1 MLFLQMKVLIY
12 GQTYVIIRL
21 SKGDGLMN
29 TYKAYKLRIYPT
41 DFQRELL
48 EKTFGC
54 TRYIYNN
61 FLAERKNKYEESKT
75 RISVYEQLKE
85 LTDLKK
91 EKEWLREIDS
101 CALQACVYNLD
112 DAFQKFFKGNGYPR
126 FRVKGVH
133 ESFRTNNTLNSYKNK
148 KYESIRIDFKKRII
162 TLPKL
167 KEVKFRGYR
176 KDKKM
181 VGKIKSATIS
191 EYASKYFVSILVEMP
206 FVKYS
211 LKPTT
216 IVGLDL
222 GIKDFI
228 VTSNGEKLKN
238 EVKINEK
245 RLKGLQK
252 WLSRCKPGS
261 KNRYKVKLKIQRL
274 YLKIRNAR
282 KHMIYKLANKIIKEN
297 DIIAIENLDVK
308 SMYQVHKIAKHL
320 KNIPISEFIRV
331 LKYKSKWL
339 GKKVIEIN
347 KYYPS
352 SQSCNRCGFKNEEVK
367 DLSVRKWTCPRCGLI
382 HDRDINASIN
392 IMFEGLKI
400 YMKESII

>member
-1 MLFLQMKVLIY
+1 
-12 GQTYVIIRL
+12 
-21 SKGDGLMN
+21 MN
-29 TYKAYKLRIYPT
+29 TYRAYKLRIYPT
-41 DFQRELL
+41 DLQGELI

-61 FLAERKNKYEESKT
+61 FLAERKNKYEESK
-75 RISVYEQLKE
+75 IKVHVYEQLKE
-85 LTDLKK
+85 LTDLKR

-101 CALQACVYNLD
+101 CALQASVYNLN
-112 DAFQKFFKGNGYPR
+112 DAFQGFFHGKGYPK
-126 FRVKGVH
+126 FKAKGVH
-133 ESFRTNNTLNSYKNK
+133 ESFRTNNTLSTYKNK
-148 KYESIRIDFKKRII
+148 KYETIRVDFNKRII

-176 KDKKM
+176 TTKEI

-191 EYASKYFVSILVEMP
+191 KDANKYFISILVEVP
-206 FVKYS
+206 FFKYS
-211 LKPTT
+211 INPTS

-245 RLKGLQK
+245 RLKGLQR

-282 KHMIYKLANKIIKEN
+282 KYMIYKLANNILKEN
-297 DIIAIENLDVK
+297 DIVAVERLDVK

-320 KNIPISEFIRV
+320 KNIPISEFIRI
-331 LKYKSKWL
+331 LKYKADWL
-339 GKKVIEIN
+339 GKKVISIN

-352 SQSCNRCGFKNEEVK
+352 SQCCNRCDYKNEEVK
-367 DLSVRKWTCPRCGLI
+367 DLSVRKWICPRCGFE
-382 HDRDINASIN
+382 HDRDINASEN

-400 YMKESII
+400 YMKECII

>member
-1 MLFLQMKVLIY
+1 
-12 GQTYVIIRL
+12 
-21 SKGDGLMN
+21 MN

-41 DFQRELL
+41 DSQRELI

-75 RISVYEQLKE
+75 KVHVYEQLHE
-85 LTDLKK
+85 LTDLKR

-101 CALQACVYNLD
+101 CSLQACVYNLD
-112 DAFQKFFKGNGYPR
+112 DAFQKFFRGNGYPK
-126 FRVKGVH
+126 FRSKGVH
-133 ESFRTNNTLNSYKNK
+133 DSFRTNNTLNTYKNK
-148 KYESIRIDFKKRII
+148 KYETIRVDFNKRVI

-176 KDKKM
+176 TTKEI

-191 EYASKYFVSILVEMP
+191 KDGNKYFVSILVEVP
-206 FVKYS
+206 FTKYS
-211 LKPTT
+211 INPTS

-222 GIKDFI
+222 GIKNFI

-282 KHMIYKLANKIIKEN
+282 KHMIYKLANNILKEN
-297 DIIAIENLDVK
+297 DIVAVETLDVK

-331 LKYKSKWL
+331 LKYKSNWL
-339 GKKVIEIN
+339 GKKIIEIN

-352 SQSCNRCGFKNEEVK
+352 SQCCNRCDYKNEEVK
-367 DLSVRKWTCPRCGLI
+367 DLSVRKWTCPKCGLI

-400 YMKESII
+400 YMKSYLI

>member
-1 MLFLQMKVLIY
+1 
-12 GQTYVIIRL
+12 
-21 SKGDGLMN
+21 MN

-41 DFQRELL
+41 DSQRELI

-75 RISVYEQLKE
+75 KVHVYEQLKE
-85 LTDLKK
+85 LTDLKR

-112 DAFQKFFKGNGYPR
+112 DAFQKFFKGNGYPK
-126 FRVKGVH
+126 FRAKGVH
-133 ESFRTNNTLNSYKNK
+133 ESFRTNNTLSTYKNK
-148 KYESIRIDFKKRII
+148 KYETIRVDFNKRVI

-176 KDKKM
+176 TTKEII
-181 VGKIKSATIS
+181 GKIKSATIS
-191 EYASKYFVSILVEMP
+191 KDGNKYFVSILVEVP
-206 FVKYS
+206 FTKYS
-211 LKPTT
+211 INPTS

-222 GIKDFI
+222 GIKNFI

-274 YLKIRNAR
+274 YLKIRNDR
-282 KHMIYKLANKIIKEN
+282 KHMIYKLANNILKEN
-297 DIIAIENLDVK
+297 DIVAVESLDVK

-320 KNIPISEFIRV
+320 KNLPIRELIRV
-331 LKYKSKWL
+331 LKYKSNWL

-352 SQSCNRCGFKNEEVK
+352 SQCCNRCDYKNEEVK
-367 DLSVRKWTCPRCGLI
+367 DLSVRKWTCPKCGMI

-400 YMKESII
+400 YMKNYLI

>member
-1 MLFLQMKVLIY
+1 
-12 GQTYVIIRL
+12 
-21 SKGDGLMN
+21 MN
-29 TYKAYKLRIYPT
+29 TYRAYKLRIYPT
-41 DFQRELL
+41 DSQRELI

-61 FLAERKNKYEESKT
+61 FLAERKNKYEESKIIV
-75 RISVYEQLKE
+75 RVYEQLHE
-85 LTDLKK
+85 LTDLKR

-112 DAFQKFFKGNGYPR
+112 DAFQKFFRGNGYPK
-126 FRVKGVH
+126 FRAKGVH
-133 ESFRTNNTLNSYKNK
+133 DSFRTNNTLNTYKNK
-148 KYESIRIDFKKRII
+148 KYETIRVDFNKRII

-176 KDKKM
+176 TTKEI

-191 EYASKYFVSILVEMP
+191 KDGNKYFVSIFVEVP
-206 FVKYS
+206 FTKYS
-211 LKPTT
+211 INPTS

-222 GIKDFI
+222 GIKNFI

-245 RLKGLQK
+245 RLKRLQK

-282 KHMIYKLANKIIKEN
+282 KHMIYKLANNILKEN
-297 DIIAIENLDVK
+297 DIVSIENLDVK

-320 KNIPISEFIRV
+320 KNIPIREFIRV
-331 LKYKSKWL
+331 LKYKSNWL

-352 SQSCNRCGFKNEEVK
+352 SQCCNRCDYKNEEVK
-367 DLSVRKWTCPRCGLI
+367 DLSVRKWTCPKCGMI

-400 YMKESII
+400 YMKSYLI

>member
-367 DLSVRKWTCPRCGLI
+367 DLSVRKWTCPKCGMI

>member
-1 MLFLQMKVLIY
+1 
-12 GQTYVIIRL
+12 
-21 SKGDGLMN
+21 MN

-75 RISVYEQLKE
+75 RISVYEQLKK
-85 LTDLKK
+85 LTDLKRA
-91 EKEWLREIDS
+91 KEWLREIDS

-126 FRVKGVH
+126 FRAKGVH
-133 ESFRTNNTLNSYKNK
+133 ESFRTNNTLNTYKNK
-148 KYESIRIDFKKRII
+148 KYESIRIDLKKRII

-167 KEVKFRGYR
+167 KEVKFRGFR
-176 KDKKM
+176 TTKEI

-191 EYASKYFVSILVEMP
+191 EYASKYFVSILVEVP
-206 FVKYS
+206 FIKYS
-211 LKPTT
+211 LKPTS

-252 WLSRCKPGS
+252 RLSRCKAGS

-297 DIIAIENLDVK
+297 AIVVIENLDVK

-320 KNIPISEFIRV
+320 KNVPISEFIRI
-331 LKYKSKWL
+331 LKYKSNWL

-367 DLSVRKWTCPRCGLI
+367 DLSVRKWICPECGLI

>member
-1 MLFLQMKVLIY
+1 
-12 GQTYVIIRL
+12 
-21 SKGDGLMN
+21 MN
-29 TYKAYKLRIYPT
+29 IYKAYKLRIYPT

-75 RISVYEQLKE
+75 RISVYEQLKK
-85 LTDLKK
+85 LTDLKRA
-91 EKEWLREIDS
+91 KEWLREIDS

-126 FRVKGVH
+126 FRAKGVH
-133 ESFRTNNTLNSYKNK
+133 ESFRTNNTLNTYKNK
-148 KYESIRIDFKKRII
+148 KYESIRIDLKKRII

-167 KEVKFRGYR
+167 KEVKFRGFR
-176 KDKKM
+176 TTKEI

-191 EYASKYFVSILVEMP
+191 KDANKYFVSVLVEVP
-206 FVKYS
+206 FIKYS
-211 LKPTT
+211 LKPTS

-252 WLSRCKPGS
+252 WLSRCKAGS

-297 DIIAIENLDVK
+297 AIVVIENLDVK

-320 KNIPISEFIRV
+320 KNVPISEFIRI
-331 LKYKSKWL
+331 LKYKSNWL

-367 DLSVRKWTCPRCGLI
+367 DLSVRKWICPECGLI

>member
-1 MLFLQMKVLIY
+1 
-12 GQTYVIIRL
+12 
-21 SKGDGLMN
+21 MN

-41 DFQRELL
+41 DSQRELI

-61 FLAERKNKYEESKT
+61 FLAERKNKYEESK
-75 RISVYEQLKE
+75 IKINVYEQLKE
-85 LTDLKK
+85 LTDLKR

-112 DAFQKFFKGNGYPR
+112 DAFQKFFKGNGYPK
-126 FRVKGVH
+126 FRAKGVH
-133 ESFRTNNTLNSYKNK
+133 ESFRTNNTLNTYKDK
-148 KYESIRIDFKKRII
+148 KYESIRIDFNKRII

-176 KDKKM
+176 TTKEI

-191 EYASKYFVSILVEMP
+191 KDAIKYFVSILVEVP

-211 LKPTT
+211 LNPTS

-282 KHMIYKLANKIIKEN
+282 KHMIYKLANNILKEN
-297 DIIAIENLDVK
+297 DIVSIENLDVK

-320 KNIPISEFIRV
+320 NQVPISEFIRV
-331 LKYKSKWL
+331 LKYKSNWL

-352 SQSCNRCGFKNEEVK
+352 SQCCNRCDYKNEEVK
-367 DLSVRKWTCPRCGLI
+367 DLSVRKWTCPECGLI

-400 YMKESII
+400 YMKSYLI

>member
-1 MLFLQMKVLIY
+1 
-12 GQTYVIIRL
+12 
-21 SKGDGLMN
+21 MN

-41 DFQRELL
+41 DSQRELI

-61 FLAERKNKYEESKT
+61 FLAERKNKYEESKIIV
-75 RISVYEQLKE
+75 RVYEQLHE
-85 LTDLKK
+85 LTDLKR

-112 DAFQKFFKGNGYPR
+112 DAFQKFFKGNGYPK
-126 FRVKGVH
+126 FRAKGVH
-133 ESFRTNNTLNSYKNK
+133 DNFRTNNTLNTYKDK
-148 KYESIRIDFKKRII
+148 KYESIRIDFNKRII

-176 KDKKM
+176 TTKEI

-191 EYASKYFVSILVEMP
+191 KDGNKYFVSILVEVP
-206 FVKYS
+206 FTKYS
-211 LKPTT
+211 INPTS

-222 GIKDFI
+222 GIKNFI

-282 KHMIYKLANKIIKEN
+282 KHMIYKLANNILKEN
-297 DIIAIENLDVK
+297 DIVAVESLDVK

-320 KNIPISEFIRV
+320 KNLPIRELIRV
-331 LKYKSKWL
+331 LKYKSNWL

-352 SQSCNRCGFKNEEVK
+352 SQCCNRCDYKNEDVK
-367 DLSVRKWTCPRCGLI
+367 DLSIRKWTCPKCGMI

-400 YMKESII
+400 YMKSYLI

>member
-1 MLFLQMKVLIY
+1 
-12 GQTYVIIRL
+12 
-21 SKGDGLMN
+21 MN

-41 DFQRELL
+41 DSQRELI

-75 RISVYEQLKE
+75 KVHVYEQLKE
-85 LTDLKK
+85 LTDLKR

-126 FRVKGVH
+126 FTVKGKH
-133 ESFRTNNTLNSYKNK
+133 ESFRTNNTLSTYKNK
-148 KYESIRIDFKKRII
+148 KYETIRVDFNKRII

-176 KDKKM
+176 TTKEI

-191 EYASKYFVSILVEMP
+191 KDAIKYFVSILVEVP

-211 LKPTT
+211 LNPTS

-282 KHMIYKLANKIIKEN
+282 KHMIYKLANNILKEN
-297 DIIAIENLDVK
+297 DVVAVESLDVK
-308 SMYQVHKIAKHL
+308 SMYQVHKVAKHL
-320 KNIPISEFIRV
+320 KNIPIREFIRV
-331 LKYKSKWL
+331 LKYKSNWL

-352 SQSCNRCGFKNEEVK
+352 SQCCNRCDYKNEEVK
-367 DLSVRKWTCPRCGLI
+367 DLIVRKWTCPRCGLI

-400 YMKESII
+400 YMKECII

>member
-1 MLFLQMKVLIY
+1 
-12 GQTYVIIRL
+12 
-21 SKGDGLMN
+21 MN

-41 DFQRELL
+41 DSQRELI

-61 FLAERKNKYEESKT
+61 FLAERKNKYEESKIIV
-75 RISVYEQLKE
+75 RVYEQLHE
-85 LTDLKK
+85 LTDLKR

-112 DAFQKFFKGNGYPR
+112 DAFQKFFRGNGYPK
-126 FRVKGVH
+126 FRAKGVH
-133 ESFRTNNTLNSYKNK
+133 DSFRTNNTLSTYKNK
-148 KYESIRIDFKKRII
+148 KYETIRVDFNKRII

-176 KDKKM
+176 TTKEI

-191 EYASKYFVSILVEMP
+191 KDAIKYFVSILVEVP

-211 LKPTT
+211 LNPTS

-282 KHMIYKLANKIIKEN
+282 KHMIYKLANNILKEN
-297 DIIAIENLDVK
+297 DVVAVESLDVK

-320 KNIPISEFIRV
+320 KNLPISEFIRV
-331 LKYKSKWL
+331 LKYKSNWL

-352 SQSCNRCGFKNEEVK
+352 SQCCNRCDYKNEELK
-367 DLSVRKWTCPRCGLI
+367 DLSVRKWTCPKCGMI

-400 YMKESII
+400 YMKSYLI

>member
-1 MLFLQMKVLIY
+1 
-12 GQTYVIIRL
+12 
-21 SKGDGLMN
+21 MN

-41 DFQRELL
+41 DLQRELI
-48 EKTFGC
+48 EKTFGS

-61 FLAERKNKYEESKT
+61 FLVERKNKYEESKI

-101 CALQACVYNLD
+101 CALQVCVYNLD

-133 ESFRTNNTLNSYKNK
+133 ESFRTNNTLNTYKDKN
-148 KYESIRIDFKKRII
+148 YESIRIDFNKRVI

-176 KDKKM
+176 KAKEI
-181 VGKIKSATIS
+181 VGNIKSATIS
-191 EYASKYFVSILVEMP
+191 KDANKYFVSILVEVP

-211 LKPTT
+211 LKPTS

-252 WLSRCKPGS
+252 WLSRCKTGS

-331 LKYKSKWL
+331 LKYKSNWL

-367 DLSVRKWTCPRCGLI
+367 NLSIRKWTCPRCGII

-400 YMKESII
+400 YMKECII

>member
-1 MLFLQMKVLIY
+1 
-12 GQTYVIIRL
+12 
-21 SKGDGLMN
+21 MN

-41 DFQRELL
+41 DSQRKLI
-48 EKTFGC
+48 EKTFGS

-61 FLAERKNKYEESKT
+61 FLTERKSKYEESKT
-75 RISVYEQLKE
+75 KISVYEQLKE
-85 LTDLKK
+85 LTNIKK

-101 CALQACVYNLD
+101 CALRACVYNLD
-112 DAFQKFFKGNGYPR
+112 DAFQKFFKGNGYPK
-126 FRVKGVH
+126 FRAKGVY
-133 ESFRTNNTLNSYKNK
+133 ESFRTNNTLNTYKNK

-176 KDKKM
+176 TTKEII
-181 VGKIKSATIS
+181 GKIKSAIIS
-191 EYASKYFVSILVEMP
+191 KDANKYFVSVLVEVP
-206 FVKYS
+206 FIKYS
-211 LKPTT
+211 LKPTS

-252 WLSRCKPGS
+252 WLSRCKAGS

-282 KHMIYKLANKIIKEN
+282 KHMIYKLANKILKEN
-297 DIIAIENLDVK
+297 DIVAVETLDVK

-320 KNIPISEFIRV
+320 KNLPIREFIRV
-331 LKYKSKWL
+331 LKYKSNWL

-367 DLSVRKWTCPRCGLI
+367 NLSVRKWICPECGLI
-382 HDRDINASIN
+382 HDRDINASVN

-400 YMKESII
+400 YMKDCII

>member
-12 GQTYVIIRL
+12 GQTYVIIKS

-75 RISVYEQLKE
+75 RISVYEQLKK
-85 LTDLKK
+85 LTDLKRA
-91 EKEWLREIDS
+91 KEWLREIDS

-126 FRVKGVH
+126 FRAKGVH
-133 ESFRTNNTLNSYKNK
+133 ESFRTNNTLNTYKNK
-148 KYESIRIDFKKRII
+148 KYESIRIDLKKRII

-167 KEVKFRGYR
+167 KEVKFRGFR
-176 KDKKM
+176 TTKEI

-191 EYASKYFVSILVEMP
+191 KDANKYFVSVLVEVP
-206 FVKYS
+206 FIKYS
-211 LKPTT
+211 LKPTS

-252 WLSRCKPGS
+252 WLSRCKAGS

-367 DLSVRKWTCPRCGLI
+367 DLSVRKWICPECGLI

>member
-1 MLFLQMKVLIY
+1 
-12 GQTYVIIRL
+12 
-21 SKGDGLMN
+21 MN

-41 DFQRELL
+41 NSQRELI
-48 EKTFGC
+48 EKTFGS

-61 FLAERKNKYEESKT
+61 FLTVRKSKYEESKT
-75 RISVYEQLKE
+75 KISVYQQLKE
-85 LTDLKK
+85 LANLKN

-112 DAFQKFFKGNGYPR
+112 DAFQKFFKGNGYPK
-126 FRVKGVH
+126 FRAKGVH
-133 ESFRTNNTLNSYKNK
+133 ESFRTNNTLNTYKNK
-148 KYESIRIDFKKRII
+148 KYESIRIDFNKRII

-176 KDKKM
+176 TTKEI

-191 EYASKYFVSILVEMP
+191 KDANKYFVSVLVEMP
-206 FVKYS
+206 FINTS
-211 LKPTT
+211 LKPTS

-228 VTSNGEKLKN
+228 VTSNGEKIKN

-252 WLSRCKPGS
+252 RLSRCKPGS
-261 KNRYKVKLKIQRL
+261 KNRYKVKLKIQKL

-282 KHMIYKLANKIIKEN
+282 KHMIYKLANKILKEN
-297 DIIAIENLDVK
+297 DIISIETLDVK

-320 KNIPISEFIRV
+320 KNLPIREFIRV
-331 LKYKSKWL
+331 LKYKSNWL

-367 DLSVRKWTCPRCGLI
+367 KLSVRKWICPECGLI

-400 YMKESII
+400 YMKDCII

>member
-1 MLFLQMKVLIY
+1 
-12 GQTYVIIRL
+12 
-21 SKGDGLMN
+21 MN

-41 DFQRELL
+41 DSQRELI

-75 RISVYEQLKE
+75 KVHVYEQLKE
-85 LTDLKK
+85 LTDLKR

-112 DAFQKFFKGNGYPR
+112 DAFQKFFKGNGYPK
-126 FRVKGVH
+126 FRAKGVH
-133 ESFRTNNTLNSYKNK
+133 ESFRTNNTLNTYKDK
-148 KYESIRIDFKKRII
+148 KYESIRIDFNKRII

-176 KDKKM
+176 TTKEI

-191 EYASKYFVSILVEMP
+191 KDGNKYFVSILVEVP
-206 FVKYS
+206 FTKYS
-211 LKPTT
+211 INPTS

-222 GIKDFI
+222 GIKNFI

-282 KHMIYKLANKIIKEN
+282 KHMIYKLANNILKEN
-297 DIIAIENLDVK
+297 DIVAVESLDVK
-308 SMYQVHKIAKHL
+308 NMYLVHKIAKHL

-331 LKYKSKWL
+331 LKYKSNWL

-352 SQSCNRCGFKNEEVK
+352 SQCCNRCDYKNEEVK
-367 DLSVRKWTCPRCGLI
+367 DLSVRKWTCPECGLI

-400 YMKESII
+400 YMKSYLI

>member
-1 MLFLQMKVLIY
+1 
-12 GQTYVIIRL
+12 
-21 SKGDGLMN
+21 MN

-41 DFQRELL
+41 DLQRELI
-48 EKTFGC
+48 EKTFGS

-61 FLAERKNKYEESKT
+61 FLVERKNKYEESKI

-101 CALQACVYNLD
+101 CALQVCVYNLD

-126 FRVKGVH
+126 FRAKGVH
-133 ESFRTNNTLNSYKNK
+133 ESFRTNNTLNTYKNK
-148 KYESIRIDFKKRII
+148 KYESIRIDLKKRII

-167 KEVKFRGYR
+167 KEVKFRGFR
-176 KDKKM
+176 TTKEI

-191 EYASKYFVSILVEMP
+191 KDANKYFVSVLVEVP
-206 FVKYS
+206 FIKYS
-211 LKPTT
+211 LKPTS

-252 WLSRCKPGS
+252 WLSRCKAGS

-297 DIIAIENLDVK
+297 DIVVIENLDVK

-320 KNIPISEFIRV
+320 KNVPISEFIRI
-331 LKYKSKWL
+331 LKYKSNWL

-367 DLSVRKWTCPRCGLI
+367 DLSVRKWICPECGLI

-400 YMKESII
+400 YMKTSII

>member
-1 MLFLQMKVLIY
+1 
-12 GQTYVIIRL
+12 
-21 SKGDGLMN
+21 MN

-41 DFQRELL
+41 DSQRELI

-61 FLAERKNKYEESKT
+61 FLAERKNKYEESKIIV
-75 RISVYEQLKE
+75 RVYEQLHE
-85 LTDLKK
+85 LTDLKR

-112 DAFQKFFKGNGYPR
+112 DAFQKFFRGNGYPK
-126 FRVKGVH
+126 FRAKGVH
-133 ESFRTNNTLNSYKNK
+133 DSFRTNNTLNTYKNK
-148 KYESIRIDFKKRII
+148 KYETIRVYFNKRII

-176 KDKKM
+176 TTKEI

-191 EYASKYFVSILVEMP
+191 KDGNKYFVSILVEVP
-206 FVKYS
+206 FTKYS
-211 LKPTT
+211 INPTS

-222 GIKDFI
+222 GIKNFI

-282 KHMIYKLANKIIKEN
+282 KHMIYKLANNILKEN
-297 DIIAIENLDVK
+297 DIVAVETLDIK

-320 KNIPISEFIRV
+320 KNLPISEFIRV
-331 LKYKSKWL
+331 LKYKSNWL

-352 SQSCNRCGFKNEEVK
+352 SQCCNRCDYKNEELK
-367 DLSVRKWTCPRCGLI
+367 DLSVRKWACPKCGMI

-400 YMKESII
+400 YMKSYLI

>member
-1 MLFLQMKVLIY
+1 
-12 GQTYVIIRL
+12 
-21 SKGDGLMN
+21 MN

-41 DFQRELL
+41 DSQRELI

-61 FLAERKNKYEESKT
+61 FLAERKNKYEESK
-75 RISVYEQLKE
+75 IKINVYEQLKE
-85 LTDLKK
+85 LTDLKR

-112 DAFQKFFKGNGYPR
+112 DAFQKFFKGNGYPK
-126 FRVKGVH
+126 FRAKGVH
-133 ESFRTNNTLNSYKNK
+133 DNFRTNNTPNTYKDK
-148 KYESIRIDFKKRII
+148 KYESIRIDFNKRVI

-176 KDKKM
+176 TTKEI

-191 EYASKYFVSILVEMP
+191 KDAIKYFVSILVEVP

-211 LKPTT
+211 LNPTS

-282 KHMIYKLANKIIKEN
+282 KHMIYKLANNILKEN
-297 DIIAIENLDVK
+297 DIVAVESLDVK
-308 SMYQVHKIAKHL
+308 NMYLVHKIAKHL

-331 LKYKSKWL
+331 LKYKSNWL

-352 SQSCNRCGFKNEEVK
+352 SQCCNRCDYKNEEVK
-367 DLSVRKWTCPRCGLI
+367 DLSVRKWTCPECGLI

-400 YMKESII
+400 YMKNYLI

>member
-1 MLFLQMKVLIY
+1 
-12 GQTYVIIRL
+12 
-21 SKGDGLMN
+21 MN

-41 DFQRELL
+41 DSQRELI

-61 FLAERKNKYEESKT
+61 FLVERKNKYEESKT
-75 RISVYEQLKE
+75 KVHVYEQLHE
-85 LTDLKK
+85 LTDLKR

-112 DAFQKFFKGNGYPR
+112 DAFQKFFKGNGYPK
-126 FRVKGVH
+126 FRAKGVH
-133 ESFRTNNTLNSYKNK
+133 ESFRTNNTLNTYKNK
-148 KYESIRIDFKKRII
+148 KYETIRVDFNKRII

-176 KDKKM
+176 TTKEI

-191 EYASKYFVSILVEMP
+191 KDANKYFVSVLVEVP

-211 LKPTT
+211 LNPTS

-261 KNRYKVKLKIQRL
+261 KNRYKVKLKMQRL

-282 KHMIYKLANKIIKEN
+282 KHMIYKLANNILKEN
-297 DIIAIENLDVK
+297 DIVSIETLDVK

-320 KNIPISEFIRV
+320 KNLPISEFIRV
-331 LKYKSKWL
+331 LKYKSNWL

-352 SQSCNRCGFKNEEVK
+352 SQCCNRCDYKNEEVK
-367 DLSVRKWTCPRCGLI
+367 DLSVRKWTCPKCGMI

-392 IMFEGLKI
+392 VMFEGLKI
-400 YMKESII
+400 YMKSYLI

>member
-1 MLFLQMKVLIY
+1 
-12 GQTYVIIRL
+12 
-21 SKGDGLMN
+21 MN

-41 DFQRELL
+41 DSQRKLI
-48 EKTFGC
+48 EKTFGS
-54 TRYIYNN
+54 TRYVYNN
-61 FLAERKNKYEESKT
+61 FLAERKSKYEENETK
-75 RISVYEQLKE
+75 ISVYEQLKE
-85 LTDLKK
+85 LTDLKR

-126 FRVKGVH
+126 FRAKGVH
-133 ESFRTNNTLNSYKNK
+133 ESFKTNNTLNTYKNK

-176 KDKKM
+176 TTKKII
-181 VGKIKSATIS
+181 GKIKSATIS
-191 EYASKYFVSILVEMP
+191 EFVNKFFVSVLVEVP

-211 LKPTT
+211 LKQTSS
-216 IVGLDL
+216 VGLDL

-238 EVKINEK
+238 EVKLNEK

-282 KHMIYKLANKIIKEN
+282 KHMIYKLANKILKEN
-297 DIIAIENLDVK
+297 DIVSIETLDVK

-320 KNIPISEFIRV
+320 KNLPIREFIRV
-331 LKYKSKWL
+331 LKYKSNWL

-367 DLSVRKWTCPRCGLI
+367 NLSVRKWICPECGLI
-382 HDRDINASIN
+382 HDRDINASVN

-400 YMKESII
+400 YMKDCII

>member
-1 MLFLQMKVLIY
+1 
-12 GQTYVIIRL
+12 
-21 SKGDGLMN
+21 MN
-29 TYKAYKLRIYPT
+29 TYKAYKLKIYPT
-41 DFQRELL
+41 DSQRKLI
-48 EKTFGC
+48 EKTFGS

-61 FLAERKNKYEESKT
+61 FLAERKSKYEESKT
-75 RISVYEQLKE
+75 KISVYEQLKE

-126 FRVKGVH
+126 FRAKGVH
-133 ESFRTNNTLNSYKNK
+133 ESFKTNNTLNTYKNK

-176 KDKKM
+176 TTKKII
-181 VGKIKSATIS
+181 GKIKSATIS
-191 EYASKYFVSILVEMP
+191 EFVNKFFVSVLVEVP

-211 LKPTT
+211 LKQTSS
-216 IVGLDL
+216 IGLDL

-238 EVKINEK
+238 EVKLNEK

-282 KHMIYKLANKIIKEN
+282 KHMIYKLANKILKDN
-297 DIIAIENLDVK
+297 DIVSIETLDVK

-320 KNIPISEFIRV
+320 KNLPIREFIRV
-331 LKYKSKWL
+331 LKYKSNWL

-367 DLSVRKWTCPRCGLI
+367 NLSVRKWTCPECGLI
-382 HDRDINASIN
+382 HDRDINASVN

-400 YMKESII
+400 YMKDCII

>member
-1 MLFLQMKVLIY
+1 
-12 GQTYVIIRL
+12 
-21 SKGDGLMN
+21 MN

-41 DFQRELL
+41 DSQRELI

-75 RISVYEQLKE
+75 KVHVYEQLHE
-85 LTDLKK
+85 LTDLKR

-112 DAFQKFFKGNGYPR
+112 DAFQKFFKGNGYPK
-126 FRVKGVH
+126 FRAKGVH
-133 ESFRTNNTLNSYKNK
+133 ESFRTNNTLNTYKDK
-148 KYESIRIDFKKRII
+148 KYESIRIDFNKRII

-176 KDKKM
+176 TTKEI

-191 EYASKYFVSILVEMP
+191 KDGNKYFVSILVEVP
-206 FVKYS
+206 FIKYS
-211 LKPTT
+211 INPTS

-222 GIKDFI
+222 GIKNFI

-282 KHMIYKLANKIIKEN
+282 KHMIYKLANNILKEN
-297 DIIAIENLDVK
+297 DIVAVESLDVK

-320 KNIPISEFIRV
+320 KNLPISEFIRV
-331 LKYKSKWL
+331 LKYKSNWL

-352 SQSCNRCGFKNEEVK
+352 SQCCNRCDYKNEEVK
-367 DLSVRKWTCPRCGLI
+367 DLSVRKWTCPECGLI

-400 YMKESII
+400 YMKSYLI

>member
-1 MLFLQMKVLIY
+1 
-12 GQTYVIIRL
+12 
-21 SKGDGLMN
+21 MN

-75 RISVYEQLKE
+75 RISVYEQLKK
-85 LTDLKK
+85 LTDLKRA
-91 EKEWLREIDS
+91 KEWLREIDS

-126 FRVKGVH
+126 FRAKGVH
-133 ESFRTNNTLNSYKNK
+133 ESFRTNNTLNTYKDK
-148 KYESIRIDFKKRII
+148 KYESIRIDLKKRII

-167 KEVKFRGYR
+167 KEVKFRGFR
-176 KDKKM
+176 TTKEI

-191 EYASKYFVSILVEMP
+191 KDANKYFVSVLVEVP
-206 FVKYS
+206 FIKYS
-211 LKPTT
+211 LKPTS

-252 WLSRCKPGS
+252 WLSRCKAGS

-297 DIIAIENLDVK
+297 AIVVIENLDVK

-320 KNIPISEFIRV
+320 KNVPISEFIRI
-331 LKYKSKWL
+331 LKYKSNWL

-367 DLSVRKWTCPRCGLI
+367 DLSVRKWICPECGLI

>member
-1 MLFLQMKVLIY
+1 
-12 GQTYVIIRL
+12 
-21 SKGDGLMN
+21 MN

-41 DFQRELL
+41 DSQRELI

-75 RISVYEQLKE
+75 KVHVYEQLKE
-85 LTDLKK
+85 LTDLKR

-126 FRVKGVH
+126 FTVKGKH
-133 ESFRTNNTLNSYKNK
+133 ESFRTNNTLSTYKNK
-148 KYESIRIDFKKRII
+148 KYETIRVDFNKRII

-176 KDKKM
+176 TTKEIIC
-181 VGKIKSATIS
+181 KIKSATIS
-191 EYASKYFVSILVEMP
+191 KDANKYFVSILVEVP
-206 FVKYS
+206 FIKNS
-211 LKPTT
+211 LKPTS

-282 KHMIYKLANKIIKEN
+282 KHMIYKLANNILKGN
-297 DIIAIENLDVK
+297 DIVSIENLDVK

-320 KNIPISEFIRV
+320 NQVPISEFIRV
-331 LKYKSKWL
+331 LKYKSNWL

-352 SQSCNRCGFKNEEVK
+352 SQCCNRCDYKNEEVK
-367 DLSVRKWTCPRCGLI
+367 DLSVRKWTCPECGLI

-400 YMKESII
+400 YMKNYLI

>member
-1 MLFLQMKVLIY
+1 
-12 GQTYVIIRL
+12 
-21 SKGDGLMN
+21 MN

-41 DFQRELL
+41 DSQRELI

-75 RISVYEQLKE
+75 KVHVYEQLKE
-85 LTDLKK
+85 LTDLKR

-112 DAFQKFFKGNGYPR
+112 DAFQKFFKGNGYPK
-126 FRVKGVH
+126 FRAKGVH
-133 ESFRTNNTLNSYKNK
+133 ESFRTNNTLNTYKDK
-148 KYESIRIDFKKRII
+148 KYESIRIDFNKRII

-176 KDKKM
+176 TTKEI

-191 EYASKYFVSILVEMP
+191 KDANKYFVSVLVEVP

-211 LKPTT
+211 LNPTS

-261 KNRYKVKLKIQRL
+261 KNRYKVKLKMQRL

-282 KHMIYKLANKIIKEN
+282 KHMIYKLANNILKEN
-297 DIIAIENLDVK
+297 DIVAVESLDVK

-320 KNIPISEFIRV
+320 KNLPIRELIRV
-331 LKYKSKWL
+331 LKYKSNWL

-352 SQSCNRCGFKNEEVK
+352 SQCCNRCDYKNEDVK
-367 DLSVRKWTCPRCGLI
+367 DLSVRKWTCPKCGMI

-400 YMKESII
+400 YMKSYLI

>member
-282 KHMIYKLANKIIKEN
+282 KHMIYKLANKIIREN

-382 HDRDINASIN
+382 HDRDITASIN

>member
-1 MLFLQMKVLIY
+1 
-12 GQTYVIIRL
+12 
-21 SKGDGLMN
+21 MN

-41 DFQRELL
+41 DSQRELI

-61 FLAERKNKYEESKT
+61 FLAERKNKYEESK
-75 RISVYEQLKE
+75 IKVNVYEQLKE
-85 LTDLKK
+85 LTDLKR

-112 DAFQKFFKGNGYPR
+112 DAFQKFFRGNGYPR
-126 FRVKGVH
+126 FRAKGVH
-133 ESFRTNNTLNSYKNK
+133 DSFKTNNTLNAYKDK
-148 KYESIRIDFKKRII
+148 KYESIRIDFNKRII

-176 KDKKM
+176 TTNEI
-181 VGKIKSATIS
+181 VGRIKSATIS
-191 EYASKYFVSILVEMP
+191 KDANKYFVSILVEVP
-206 FVKYS
+206 FIKNS
-211 LKPTT
+211 LNPTS

-282 KHMIYKLANKIIKEN
+282 KHMIFKLANNILKEN
-297 DIIAIENLDVK
+297 DIVAVESLDVK

-320 KNIPISEFIRV
+320 NQVPISEFIRV
-331 LKYKSKWL
+331 LKYKSNWL

-352 SQSCNRCGFKNEEVK
+352 SQCCNRCDYKNEELK
-367 DLSVRKWTCPRCGLI
+367 DLSVRKWTCPKCGMI

-400 YMKESII
+400 YMKSYLI

>member
-1 MLFLQMKVLIY
+1 
-12 GQTYVIIRL
+12 
-21 SKGDGLMN
+21 MN

-41 DFQRELL
+41 DLQRELI
-48 EKTFGC
+48 EKTFGS

-75 RISVYEQLKE
+75 KISVYEQLKE

-101 CALQACVYNLD
+101 CALQVCVYNLD

-133 ESFRTNNTLNSYKNK
+133 ESFRTNNTLNTYKDKN
-148 KYESIRIDFKKRII
+148 YESIRMDYNKRVIN
-162 TLPKL
+162 LPKL
-167 KEVKFRGYR
+167 KGVKFRGYR
-176 KDKKM
+176 KDKIM

-191 EYASKYFVSILVEMP
+191 KDANKYFVSILVEVP
-206 FVKYS
+206 YTNIS
-211 LKPTT
+211 LKPTS

-228 VTSNGEKLKN
+228 ITSNGEKLKN

-252 WLSRCKPGS
+252 WLSRCKSGS

-297 DIIAIENLDVK
+297 DIIAIETLDVK
-308 SMYQVHKIAKHL
+308 NMYQVHKIAKYL
-320 KNIPISEFIRV
+320 KNIPINKFVRV

-339 GKKVIEIN
+339 GKKIIEIN

-367 DLSVRKWTCPRCGLI
+367 NLSIRKWICPRCGII

-400 YMKESII
+400 YMKECII

>member
-1 MLFLQMKVLIY
+1 
-12 GQTYVIIRL
+12 
-21 SKGDGLMN
+21 MN

-41 DFQRELL
+41 DSQRELI

-61 FLAERKNKYEESKT
+61 FLAERKNKYEESK
-75 RISVYEQLKE
+75 IKVNVYEQLKE
-85 LTDLKK
+85 LTDLKR

-112 DAFQKFFKGNGYPR
+112 DAFQKFFRGNGYPR
-126 FRVKGVH
+126 FRAKGVH
-133 ESFRTNNTLNSYKNK
+133 DSFKTNNTLNAYKDK
-148 KYESIRIDFKKRII
+148 KYESIRIDFNKRII

-176 KDKKM
+176 TTNEI
-181 VGKIKSATIS
+181 VGRIKSATIS
-191 EYASKYFVSILVEMP
+191 KDANKYFVSILVEVP
-206 FVKYS
+206 FIKYS
-211 LKPTT
+211 LNPTS

-282 KHMIYKLANKIIKEN
+282 KHMIYKLANNILKEN
-297 DIIAIENLDVK
+297 DIVSIENLDVK

-320 KNIPISEFIRV
+320 NQVPINEFIRV
-331 LKYKSKWL
+331 LKYKSNWL
-339 GKKVIEIN
+339 GKKVVEIN

-352 SQSCNRCGFKNEEVK
+352 SQCCNRCDYKNEEVK
-367 DLSVRKWTCPRCGLI
+367 DLRVRKWTCPKCGLI

-400 YMKESII
+400 YMKECIV

>member
-1 MLFLQMKVLIY
+1 
-12 GQTYVIIRL
+12 
-21 SKGDGLMN
+21 MN

-41 DFQRELL
+41 DSQRELI

-75 RISVYEQLKE
+75 KVHVYEQLKE
-85 LTDLKK
+85 LTDLKR

-112 DAFQKFFKGNGYPR
+112 DAFQKFFKGNGYPK
-126 FRVKGVH
+126 FRAKGVH
-133 ESFRTNNTLNSYKNK
+133 ESFRTNNTLNTYKDK
-148 KYESIRIDFKKRII
+148 KYESIRIDFNKRII

-176 KDKKM
+176 TTKEII
-181 VGKIKSATIS
+181 GKIKSATIS
-191 EYASKYFVSILVEMP
+191 KDTNKYFVSVLVEMP
-206 FVKYS
+206 FIKYS
-211 LKPTT
+211 ISPTS

-222 GIKDFI
+222 GIKNFI

-282 KHMIYKLANKIIKEN
+282 KHMIYKLANNILKEN
-297 DIIAIENLDVK
+297 DIVAVESLDVK

-320 KNIPISEFIRV
+320 KNLPIRELIRV
-331 LKYKSKWL
+331 LKYKSNWL

-352 SQSCNRCGFKNEEVK
+352 SQCCNRCDYKNEEVK
-367 DLSVRKWTCPRCGLI
+367 DLSVRKWTCPKCGMI

-400 YMKESII
+400 YMKSYLI

>member
-1 MLFLQMKVLIY
+1 
-12 GQTYVIIRL
+12 
-21 SKGDGLMN
+21 MN

-41 DFQRELL
+41 DSQRKLI
-48 EKTFGC
+48 EKTFGS

-61 FLAERKNKYEESKT
+61 FLAERKSKYEESKT
-75 RISVYEQLKE
+75 KISVYEQLKE

-112 DAFQKFFKGNGYPR
+112 DAFKNFFKGNGYPR
-126 FRVKGVH
+126 FRVKDVH
-133 ESFRTNNTLNSYKNK
+133 ESFRTNNTLSTYKNK

-162 TLPKL
+162 ILPKL

-176 KDKKM
+176 TTKEI

-191 EYASKYFVSILVEMP
+191 KDADKYFVSVLVEVP
-206 FVKYS
+206 FVNII
-211 LKPTT
+211 LKPTS

-282 KHMIYKLANKIIKEN
+282 KHMIYKLANKILKEN
-297 DIIAIENLDVK
+297 DIVAVESLDVK

-320 KNIPISEFIRV
+320 KNLPIKEFIRV
-331 LKYKSKWL
+331 LKYKSNWL

-367 DLSVRKWTCPRCGLI
+367 NLNVRKWICPECGLI
-382 HDRDINASIN
+382 HDRDINASVN

-400 YMKESII
+400 YMKDCII